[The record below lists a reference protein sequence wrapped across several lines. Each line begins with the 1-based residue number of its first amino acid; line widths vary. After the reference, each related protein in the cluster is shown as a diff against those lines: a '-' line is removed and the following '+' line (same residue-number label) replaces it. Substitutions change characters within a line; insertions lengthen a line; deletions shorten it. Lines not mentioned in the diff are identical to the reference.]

1 MKIKDD
7 TIFWITVKNK
17 KKLATLNN
25 ASINEVYNEKLIKI
39 NGKQYNLWNPYTSK
53 LAAAIVN
60 GMEIFP
66 ILKKTKV
73 LYLNGTIEKTLSH
86 ISDIIGV
93 NGKIFILRDI
103 NENSKNFLENVMND
117 RTNVFTITRDNVDPA
132 KFSSKTEMVNV
143 VYVDITQHNETEVA
157 IQNCKR
163 YLTDGG
169 FLMLVV
175 PTKKIDFVNNP
186 NGQNLEEIQKL
197 QSSFEIIQ
205 QINLTDFFKEHSMI
219 IAKYLDS

>member
-1 MKIKDD
+1 MKIKAD

-66 ILKKTKV
+66 ILEKTKV
-73 LYLNGTIEKTLSH
+73 LYLNSTIEKTLSH

-93 NGKIFILRDI
+93 NGKIFILSDI

-117 RTNVFTITRDNVDPA
+117 RTNVFTITRDNGDPV

-163 YLTDGG
+163 YLRDGG

-219 IAKYLDS
+219 IAKFLG

>member
-1 MKIKDD
+1 MKIKAD

-25 ASINEVYNEKLIKI
+25 ASINEVYNEKIIKI

-66 ILKKTKV
+66 ILEKTKV
-73 LYLNGTIEKTLSH
+73 LYLNSTIEKTLSH

-103 NENSKNFLENVMND
+103 NENSKKFLDNVMND
-117 RTNVFTITRDNVDPA
+117 RTNVFTITRDNGDPA
-132 KFSSKTEMVNV
+132 KFSSKSEMVNV

-163 YLTDGG
+163 YLRDGG

-219 IAKYLDS
+219 IAKFLG

>member
-1 MKIKDD
+1 MKINAD

-73 LYLNGTIEKTLSH
+73 LYLNDTIEKTLSH

-93 NGKIFILRDI
+93 NGKIFILKDI
-103 NENSKNFLENVMND
+103 NENSKKFLENVMND
-117 RTNVFTITRDNVDPA
+117 RTNVFTITRDNGDPA
-132 KFSSKTEMVNV
+132 KSSSKTEMVNV

-163 YLTDGG
+163 YLRDGG

-219 IAKYLDS
+219 IAKFLG